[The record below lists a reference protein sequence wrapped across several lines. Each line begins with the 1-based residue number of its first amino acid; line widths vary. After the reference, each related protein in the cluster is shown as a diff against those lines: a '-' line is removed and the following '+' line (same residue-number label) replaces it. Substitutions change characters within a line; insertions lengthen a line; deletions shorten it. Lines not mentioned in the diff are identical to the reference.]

1 MIFFNNLTK
10 GRPKSDLGFW
20 VKSQSRLKDK
30 ARGNFA
36 TQPYMTN
43 TVRSKIDD
51 NAVFQDE
58 FAILNSAKAEFE
70 GGYAYLKRT
79 SVSRECIKK
88 S

>member
-1 MIFFNNLTK
+1 L
-10 GRPKSDLGFW
+10 
-20 VKSQSRLKDK
+20 QSRLKDK

-58 FAILNSAKAEFE
+58 SAILNSAKAEF
-70 GGYAYLKRT
+70 G
-79 SVSRECIKK
+79 
-88 S
+88 